1 MLRTWWPERAGNRPG
16 RPVFCLLAGCVLLSA
31 AGFWFVAGAGSDP
44 LPVEVTP
51 EELERALREFRFLQR
66 REPVRSE
73 LLLLLAETAV
83 RQNRLP
89 TALACLSEIPTGDQ
103 QAGVTAR
110 RLEAQV
116 CLKASRAVRLESAAG
131 ELLRAAEAGTAVRP
145 AELQLIEEL
154 LVFLFSLEYRF
165 EERQQLLKQMAARR
179 SLDVLLA
186 KQLHFP
192 ALLASRTVQQNQ
204 RLQRFLEED
213 PDHPPLVL
221 AHARYLLSTAR
232 LDDAEKL
239 ADSMLAAHPGSAEAL
254 AVALEC
260 RFERQALAE
269 FTVLLSAAPAFQP
282 TEPWLLTQMR
292 AEGAVQSGDRGLAKL
307 YFEHLTAMDPSN
319 PLYLQGLAGVTATD
333 TAEGTAE
340 RSRLRKR
347 ALLLAE
353 LRLTLAESDSD
364 AGALRAVAEAA
375 RKLDMPAAA
384 EDFERLA
391 KIAASGGSLQ
401 RRSEQ

>member
-1 MLRTWWPERAGNRPG
+1 VLW
-16 RPVFCLLAGCVLLSA
+16 LLAGCVLVSVV
-31 AGFWFVAGAGSDP
+31 GFWLFASSGADA

-66 REPVRSE
+66 REPARSE

-83 RQNRLP
+83 RQNRMP
-89 TALACLSEIPTGDQ
+89 TALACLSEIPTDDQ
-103 QAGVTAR
+103 QVGIAAR

-116 CLKASRAVRLESAAG
+116 CLKANRAVRLESAAE
-131 ELLRAAEAGTAVRP
+131 ELLQAAEAGTAVRP

-204 RLQRFLEED
+204 RLQRFLNED
-213 PDHPPLVL
+213 PDHRPLLL
-221 AHARYLLSTAR
+221 AHARYLLSTGR
-232 LDDAEKL
+232 LDDAEQL
-239 ADSMLAAHPGSAEAL
+239 ANSTLAAHPGNAEAL

-260 RFERQALAE
+260 RFERQALSE
-269 FTVLLSAAPAFQP
+269 FTTLLNAAPAFQLA
-282 TEPWLLTQMR
+282 EPWLLTHMR
-292 AEGAVQSGDRGLAKL
+292 AEGAVRAGDRSLAHR

-333 TAEGTAE
+333 TAEGVAE
-340 RSRLRKR
+340 RSRLLQR

-353 LRLTLAESDSD
+353 LRLTLAENDTD
-364 AGALRAVAEAA
+364 AGALRAVAETA
-375 RKLDMPAAA
+375 RKLDMPAAVQ
-384 EDFERLA
+384 DFERLA
-391 KIAASGGSLQ
+391 NVAASGGHLQ